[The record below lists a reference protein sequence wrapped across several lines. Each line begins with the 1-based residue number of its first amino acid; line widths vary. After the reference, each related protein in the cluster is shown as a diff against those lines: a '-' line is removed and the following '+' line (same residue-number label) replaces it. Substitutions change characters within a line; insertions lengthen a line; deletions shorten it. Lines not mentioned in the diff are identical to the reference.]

1 MTRIAL
7 AVLLL
12 AWFGAT
18 SSTAQS
24 QNQKR
29 VTSVHL
35 GTANEGSRVTVVSES
50 ALSDYEAYR
59 RGDRFYVKIPAA
71 QFASAV
77 PNLSG
82 AGFEDVQ
89 VQKAADSSII
99 TFRLRPG
106 TAARVDQRSNG
117 LDVVFSTLGRS
128 ENASGT
134 TANGTGPAQSASES
148 RADTSGPVP
157 SQSSSSRDGLD
168 SSSSTPTG
176 VGRPTSRSHFVT
188 QQSAVGSQPVSS
200 ETASKADTAASS
212 PGASGTATD
221 SPDSLLAQVSTGQ
234 PTTVEQQPK
243 ATTPETTSSRNLP
256 VSLGQ
261 WLAQNWLLAA
271 IVPLLVVSLPL
282 LFVGYLRRNNRPER
296 SESLAKPKNLGDGD
310 PNEPEP
316 AALGLAA
323 PDIAET
329 QTTREAE
336 SRVEPFPLVPPSSET
351 SKTQKTVETQPTKSV
366 LHSLEATPLIAEQP
380 LSNTAVP
387 HERIDFEVRKLL
399 AGEHYDASVIN
410 PSDLATRQF
419 IAARLVA
426 ALGDRSLEQ
435 HEPARQAFLNHGY
448 FDESTRDL
456 RTADSPAER
465 ASAASTLGKVGS
477 PLGTAHLIAALDD
490 SAPEVRRSAVE
501 SLGQIGDPSAI
512 KPLNDLLLRETS
524 RELPEA
530 VIRHAI
536 QSIAVPAVWPVE
548 KAPSPD
554 AESPYD
560 RPVFM
565 AYERESH
572 QESSL
577 SRTPPETN
585 ATGTVNPE
593 MPEPPLAAP
602 ITSTVMEDGFAV
614 EEARLR
620 LQEEALKRA
629 AEELECR
636 RLEAE
641 AVRKKVEEEARL
653 KAANEER
660 AREEAE
666 TRLKAEEAAR
676 RAEEEAARQR
686 AEEEAAR
693 YRAEEEARL
702 EAERE
707 ILARSEAEAKHRA
720 EEDARFRLE
729 AETLRRAAEELSR
742 RRAEAETAR
751 LAEEEARRRAEEEM
765 RQRLAEEARLRTEE
779 EAQRKVQEELRRQA
793 EEELRLREEEEARR
807 LADQEARRR
816 EEEERLQA
824 EAEERRRVAEERLK
838 QEQEALMQAAVEL
851 TRRRAEVEQARR
863 RAEEESRL
871 LEQTQEQMLM
881 EEERRRLVEE
891 ERLRLEAESQRRAEE
906 ERKRVEEFARLQA
919 EEEERRLAELDL
931 VRKQAEQRA
940 LQRAEQEQRIRAEIE
955 MLRQA
960 ELEQHKR
967 IEAETRRR
975 AEAEA
980 RLKDEESR
988 RQAEEAARLRVE
1000 EEARR
1005 MAEEARM
1012 RAEEERW
1019 QRAEAE
1025 ERLRAEESLRQEQ
1038 EVQLRAQ
1045 KEALRL
1051 ADENRLVSE
1060 EEEARRRAEEQVRLQ
1075 AEQEAR
1081 LRAEEESRRQAE
1093 EQARLQEEEA
1103 RLQAEEESRR
1113 QAEEEARLEAE
1124 RRSARIAEETRL
1136 RAEQQDQQAPW
1147 FDVRV
1152 DHQEGEVA
1160 SHAEE
1165 SIAMS
1170 AAAGETVASGQVQ
1183 EPVKGIADA
1192 QFDKTPARIANDS
1205 SIPPDVFKRLNSNE
1219 SRERAAALA
1228 ELAPMGGNDVFSYV
1242 SRAFDDDSA
1251 DVRNAAAHALYEMQ
1265 LDRAASFT
1273 RALREGTPERR
1284 RRIGAALA
1292 ASGLA
1297 NNAISNL
1304 TGESREKTYDAFSL
1318 LFLMAKA
1325 GEVQPLMQAIEEHAN
1340 IEVRL
1345 AVVKLLALS
1354 GQVEI
1359 VPAFRRLAVRGSLP
1373 SEVRSAVMEAIYQIN
1388 SQSRESAHSAA

>member
-1 MTRIAL
+1 MKQRFFNSIAIKNGWRVTRIAL
-7 AVLLL
+7 AVVLL

-18 SSTAQS
+18 SSAAQS
-24 QNQKR
+24 KNQKR
-29 VTSVHL
+29 VTSVA
-35 GTANEGSRVTVVSES
+35 T
-50 ALSDYEAYR
+50 
-59 RGDRFYVKIPAA
+59 
-71 QFASAV
+71 
-77 PNLSG
+77 
-82 AGFEDVQ
+82 
-89 VQKAADSSII
+89 
-99 TFRLRPG
+99 
-106 TAARVDQRSNG
+106 
-117 LDVVFSTLGRS
+117 
-128 ENASGT
+128 
-134 TANGTGPAQSASES
+134 
-148 RADTSGPVP
+148 
-157 SQSSSSRDGLD
+157 SQSHLVS
-168 SSSSTPTG
+168 
-176 VGRPTSRSHFVT
+176 
-188 QQSAVGSQPVSS
+188 QQSAVGSQQVSN
-200 ETASKADTAASS
+200 EAASQAVIAASS
-212 PGASGTATD
+212 PGATGTTTV
-221 SPDSLLAQVSTGQ
+221 SPDSLLAQVSPGQ
-234 PTTVEQQPK
+234 PPTAEQQP
-243 ATTPETTSSRNLP
+243 ATTAQGATSSRNLP

-261 WLAQNWLLAA
+261 WLAQHWLLAA
-271 IVPLLVVSLPL
+271 IVPLLVVSMPL
-282 LFVGYLRRNNRPER
+282 LLVGYLRSILKRNNRPRLSKDLLAHPNDLGYVEP
-296 SESLAKPKNLGDGD
+296 SEPDLVAPV
-310 PNEPEP
+310 
-316 AALGLAA
+316 GLAA
-323 PDIAET
+323 PDIAAP
-329 QTTREAE
+329 QTTRQAE
-336 SRVEPFPLVPPSSET
+336 FKVEPFPLVPLSSET
-351 SKTQKTVETQPTKSV
+351 SKTHKTVETQPTKSV
-366 LHSLEATPLIAEQP
+366 LHSLEAKPLIAEQP

-387 HERIDFEVRKLL
+387 NERIDFEVRKLL

-419 IAARLVA
+419 IAARLLV

-435 HEPARQAFLNHGY
+435 HEPARQAFLSHGY

-477 PLGTAHLIAALDD
+477 PLGTAHLIAALHD

-501 SLGQIGDPSAI
+501 SLGQIGDPLAI

-524 RELPEA
+524 RQLPEA

-536 QSIAVPAVWPVE
+536 QSIAVPPVWPAE
-548 KAPSPD
+548 KAAPRD

-560 RPVFM
+560 RPVFQ

-572 QESSL
+572 QEFSL

-585 ATGTVNPE
+585 GTGTLNPE
-593 MPEPPLAAP
+593 MPEPPLAASIP
-602 ITSTVMEDGFAV
+602 SEVMEEGFAV

-641 AVRKKVEEEARL
+641 AVRQKADEEARL

-666 TRLKAEEAAR
+666 ARLKAEEAAR

-765 RQRLAEEARLRTEE
+765 RQRLAEEARLRDED

-793 EEELRLREEEEARR
+793 EEELRLRKEEEARR

-851 TRRRAEVEQARR
+851 TRRRAEVEEARR

-871 LEQTQEQMLM
+871 LEQAQEQMLM

-919 EEEERRLAELDL
+919 EEEERRLAELDV
-931 VRKQAEQRA
+931 VRKQAEERA
-940 LQRAEQEQRIRAEIE
+940 RQRAEQEQRIRAEIE

-960 ELEQHKR
+960 EVEQHKR

-988 RQAEEAARLRVE
+988 CQAEEAARLRVE

-1019 QRAEAE
+1019 QKAEAE

-1038 EVQLRAQ
+1038 EAQLRAQ
-1045 KEALRL
+1045 QESLRL
-1051 ADENRLVSE
+1051 A
-1060 EEEARRRAEEQVRLQ
+1060 EEARLRAEEESRRRGEEQARLQAEQETRLRAEEESRRQAEEQARLQ

-1093 EQARLQEEEA
+1093 EQARLHAEQET
-1103 RLQAEEESRR
+1103 RLRAEEESLR
-1113 QAEEEARLEAE
+1113 QAEEEARFEAE
-1124 RRSARIAEETRL
+1124 RSSARIAEESRL
-1136 RAEQQDQQAPW
+1136 RAEQQDEQAPW
-1147 FDVRV
+1147 FDIRV
-1152 DHQEGEVA
+1152 DHQEGEVT
-1160 SHAEE
+1160 SHAAE

-1192 QFDKTPARIANDS
+1192 QVERTPARIANDS
-1205 SIPPDVFKRLNSNE
+1205 SIPPDVFKRLNSSE

-1228 ELAPMGGNDVFSYV
+1228 ELAPMGGNDVFSFV

-1265 LDRAASFT
+1265 QDRAASFT
-1273 RALREGTPERR
+1273 RALREGSPERR

-1373 SEVRSAVMEAIYQIN
+1373 SEVRSAVMEAIYQIS